1 MSDNKKIAK
10 NTLFLYFRMFI
21 IMGVSLFTSRV
32 VLDKL
37 GVTDYSLYGVVG
49 GVVAMLSFLNGTLTI
64 GTSRFLT
71 YELGR
76 RDYQRLSDTFV
87 TAFYVHLLLAGIILL
102 CMETGGLWFLYHKLV
117 IPPDRLDACFWV
129 FQLSLLTTVISI
141 TQVPYTSLVSS
152 HENFDIYAYIS
163 IFEAFAKLGICY
175 MLFITSY
182 DKLIVYASLIA
193 FIQML
198 VAMAYRI
205 YCMKQYNEAH
215 LSLTFNRTV
224 FKGLIG
230 FSGWNVMANLTEM
243 LKLQGVVIIIN
254 MFLSPVVVAAQTIA
268 NQVSTQLM
276 GFVNNFR
283 TAFNPQIIKLYAAG
297 DYDASKKLTLQ
308 TTVICFDMVLFLALP
323 CIFTM
328 KTIMGVWLVDV
339 PEYAVLFTQCVLACN
354 ILGVFSTSFYI
365 PMMAA
370 NKIRFNSAASVF
382 LGILQFI
389 ALYFILRGGGG
400 ALWVPV
406 VSIVMAIGFSYFVKP
421 YILYKDINY
430 SIKELTICYWNCAKV
445 LIPTLVVTIPCKYVF
460 DDSIFQS
467 IIMFIVTMIV
477 VGFFSFIFMEKE
489 IKNKVIEL
497 VKNKIHHK

>member
-163 IFEAFAKLGICY
+163 ILEAFAKLGICY

-182 DKLIVYASLIA
+182 DKLIVYAMLIA

-308 TTVICFDMVLFLALP
+308 TTVICLTWFYF
-323 CIFTM
+323 
-328 KTIMGVWLVDV
+328 WL
-339 PEYAVLFTQCVLACN
+339 CH
-354 ILGVFSTSFYI
+354 
-365 PMMAA
+365 
-370 NKIRFNSAASVF
+370 VF
-382 LGILQFI
+382 L
-389 ALYFILRGGGG
+389 R
-400 ALWVPV
+400 
-406 VSIVMAIGFSYFVKP
+406 
-421 YILYKDINY
+421 
-430 SIKELTICYWNCAKV
+430 
-445 LIPTLVVTIPCKYVF
+445 
-460 DDSIFQS
+460 
-467 IIMFIVTMIV
+467 
-477 VGFFSFIFMEKE
+477 
-489 IKNKVIEL
+489 
-497 VKNKIHHK
+497 

>member
-76 RDYQRLSDTFV
+76 GDYQRLSDTFV

-182 DKLIVYASLIA
+182 DKLIVYAMLIA

-215 LSLTFNRTV
+215 LTLTFNRTV

-308 TTVICFDMVLFLALP
+308 TTVICLTWFYF
-323 CIFTM
+323 
-328 KTIMGVWLVDV
+328 WL
-339 PEYAVLFTQCVLACN
+339 CH
-354 ILGVFSTSFYI
+354 
-365 PMMAA
+365 
-370 NKIRFNSAASVF
+370 VF
-382 LGILQFI
+382 L
-389 ALYFILRGGGG
+389 R
-400 ALWVPV
+400 
-406 VSIVMAIGFSYFVKP
+406 
-421 YILYKDINY
+421 
-430 SIKELTICYWNCAKV
+430 
-445 LIPTLVVTIPCKYVF
+445 
-460 DDSIFQS
+460 
-467 IIMFIVTMIV
+467 
-477 VGFFSFIFMEKE
+477 
-489 IKNKVIEL
+489 
-497 VKNKIHHK
+497 

>member
-1 MSDNKKIAK
+1 
-10 NTLFLYFRMFI
+10 
-21 IMGVSLFTSRV
+21 MGVSLFTSRV

-49 GVVAMLSFLNGTLTI
+49 GIVAMLSFLNGTLTI

-76 RDYQRLSDTFV
+76 GDYQRLSDTFV

-163 IFEAFAKLGICY
+163 IFEALAKLGICY
-175 MLFITSY
+175 VLFITSY
-182 DKLIVYASLIA
+182 DKLIVYAMLIA

-215 LSLTFNRTV
+215 LKLIFNRTV

-254 MFLSPVVVAAQTIA
+254 HCCPV
-268 NQVSTQLM
+268 
-276 GFVNNFR
+276 
-283 TAFNPQIIKLYAAG
+283 
-297 DYDASKKLTLQ
+297 
-308 TTVICFDMVLFLALP
+308 
-323 CIFTM
+323 
-328 KTIMGVWLVDV
+328 
-339 PEYAVLFTQCVLACN
+339 
-354 ILGVFSTSFYI
+354 
-365 PMMAA
+365 
-370 NKIRFNSAASVF
+370 
-382 LGILQFI
+382 
-389 ALYFILRGGGG
+389 
-400 ALWVPV
+400 
-406 VSIVMAIGFSYFVKP
+406 
-421 YILYKDINY
+421 
-430 SIKELTICYWNCAKV
+430 
-445 LIPTLVVTIPCKYVF
+445 
-460 DDSIFQS
+460 
-467 IIMFIVTMIV
+467 
-477 VGFFSFIFMEKE
+477 
-489 IKNKVIEL
+489 
-497 VKNKIHHK
+497 